1 MLFRELNCFLSFIRH
16 YENLRLSTPLAYLSA
31 SANGPTFQYSL
42 KFICLPC
49 GLPSVRG
56 GLNWLAPVAIILSP
70 PDKPCGIGAFGF
82 LSNSPWLLARLAAV
96 LKERK
101 RLSNNLLKKQKYN
114 LIKEIK
120 KNYNTEDFF
129 KMQVSNYPLNASIY
143 CLFEGASPSNQ
154 VRFRYS
160 LLENIT
166 NKKVI
171 KNKIDETYDIYSKQ
185 DKEVRMLSYKIL
197 LEKFN
202 EKYGKLGKKQKS
214 LLKEYIENISNTE
227 KLNNYVYKEINNTT
241 SKIDT
246 AAKHVKNNVVKIK
259 LNEVSSQLHL
269 IKQDKKIKDKHIIS
283 VLRAYDLIK
292 ELANVI
298 K

>member
-1 MLFRELNCFLSFIRH
+1 MAVKHSKYKNTGILFELLVRQVTSDTVNGIKNSPAIDIIREFFKKN
-16 YENLRLSTPLAYLSA
+16 T
-31 SANGPTFQYSL
+31 SL
-42 KFICLPC
+42 KKELGLYQTLLSEKFNNENKADKFI
-49 GLPSVRG
+49 
-56 GLNWLAPVAIILSP
+56 
-70 PDKPCGIGAFGF
+70 D
-82 LSNSPWLLARLAAV
+82 AV

-269 IKQDKKIKDKHIIS
+269 IQQDKKIKDKHIIS

>member
-1 MLFRELNCFLSFIRH
+1 MAVKHSKYKNTGILFELLVRQVTSDTVNGIKNSPAIDIIREFFKKN
-16 YENLRLSTPLAYLSA
+16 T
-31 SANGPTFQYSL
+31 SL
-42 KFICLPC
+42 KKELGLYQTLLSEKFNNENKADKFI
-49 GLPSVRG
+49 
-56 GLNWLAPVAIILSP
+56 
-70 PDKPCGIGAFGF
+70 D
-82 LSNSPWLLARLAAV
+82 AV

-269 IKQDKKIKDKHIIS
+269 IQQDKKIKVKHIIS

>member
-1 MLFRELNCFLSFIRH
+1 LAVKHSKYKNTGILFELLVRQVTSDTVNGIKNSPAIDIIREFFKKN
-16 YENLRLSTPLAYLSA
+16 T
-31 SANGPTFQYSL
+31 SL
-42 KFICLPC
+42 KKELGLYQTLLSEKFNNENKADKFI
-49 GLPSVRG
+49 
-56 GLNWLAPVAIILSP
+56 
-70 PDKPCGIGAFGF
+70 D
-82 LSNSPWLLARLAAV
+82 AV